1 MKTTVKYIVLKS
13 KEYQLGTSLFEENIE
28 ADKDYFDQ
36 IPSVIRYQN
45 HDFKVS
51 SKELSRKYIV
61 DDSDAAQSEDT
72 QSIVIKLIAL
82 PE

>member
-28 ADKDYFDQ
+28 ADKDYFDR
-36 IPSVIRYQN
+36 IPAVIQFQN
-45 HDFKVS
+45 RDFKVN
-51 SKELSRKYIV
+51 SKELRRKMIV
-61 DDSDAAQSEDT
+61 DDVDES
-72 QSIVIKLIAL
+72 QSIIIKVIAL